1 MDPEIRERILSHWSK
16 GKTVT
21 ERYGGVSDEEL
32 LQAIDSMKF
41 DNGETLIVVPSSEKK
56 NPGEGCNLDR
66 EKR

>member
-1 MDPEIRERILSHWSK
+1 
-16 GKTVT
+16 VT